1 MFFLYGA
8 CKLLVDAVLV
18 AKFSRGMFF
27 CTQIKAWWGHC
38 APPQQGGAQRAWVG
52 DCHYKIARPG
62 RFCRWIG
69 RFSGRSFLRKNPEP
83 VYSPNPVFF
92 VITIQL
98 DIAHTVGIAAVLLV
112 VGEFIK
118 KRVGLLSRYF
128 IPGPI
133 IGGVLFSLIALVGY
147 QTGSFEL
154 VFYDT
159 LRAFLLLVF
168 FTTIGFSASFELLK
182 KGGVGVA
189 LFLAAAVG
197 LVLLQ
202 NAVGAAL
209 ASLLGVHPLIGLA
222 AGSIALTGG
231 HGTAAAFGPLLEQAG
246 AVGALP
252 AAIAAATY
260 GLVAGCVVGGPVGTL
275 LMRRHGLHGPH
286 AAMAST
292 PARATP
298 VGSPGTANP
307 QAETHGVP
315 MAMYATILICVA
327 IGAGTLL
334 VDWLKMV
341 GITLPA
347 YLGPMLVAAVLRNV
361 IDWRNGHLPMPQFE
375 VVGQVSLAF
384 FLAMALMS
392 MKLWELA
399 QVAGPLLVILVV
411 QTALMCAYAY
421 CVTFRV
427 MGRDYDA
434 AVIAAGHC
442 GFGMGATPNAMANMQ
457 AFTSA
462 NGPSLKA
469 FFVIPL
475 VGSLFIDFFNAVI
488 ITGFMNY
495 LK

>member
-1 MFFLYGA
+1 M
-8 CKLLVDAVLV
+8 
-18 AKFSRGMFF
+18 
-27 CTQIKAWWGHC
+27 
-38 APPQQGGAQRAWVG
+38 
-52 DCHYKIARPG
+52 
-62 RFCRWIG
+62 
-69 RFSGRSFLRKNPEP
+69 
-83 VYSPNPVFF
+83 
-92 VITIQL
+92 ITIQL
-98 DIAHTVGIAAVLLV
+98 DIAHSVGIAAVLLV

-159 LRAFLLLVF
+159 MRAFLLLVF

-231 HGTAAAFGPLLEQAG
+231 HGTAAAFGPLMEQAG

-275 LMRRHGLHGPH
+275 LMRRHRLHGP
-286 AAMAST
+286 MAT
-292 PARATP
+292 ARATP
-298 VGSPGTANP
+298 VGSADASGPDAD
-307 QAETHGVP
+307 THGVP
-315 MAMYATILICVA
+315 MAMYATILIAVA

-334 VDWLKMV
+334 VDWLKTV

-361 IDWRNGHLPMPQFE
+361 IDWRDGHLPEPQFE

-411 QTALMCAYAY
+411 QTALMFAYAY
-421 CVTFRV
+421 WVTFRV

-457 AFTSA
+457 SFTSA

-488 ITGFMNY
+488 ITAFMNY

>member
-1 MFFLYGA
+1 M
-8 CKLLVDAVLV
+8 V
-18 AKFSRGMFF
+18 
-27 CTQIKAWWGHC
+27 
-38 APPQQGGAQRAWVG
+38 
-52 DCHYKIARPG
+52 
-62 RFCRWIG
+62 
-69 RFSGRSFLRKNPEP
+69 
-83 VYSPNPVFF
+83 
-92 VITIQL
+92 TIQL
-98 DIAHTVGIAAVLLV
+98 DIAQTIGVAAVLLV

-133 IGGVLFSLIALVGY
+133 IGGILFSIIALIGH
-147 QTGSFEL
+147 QTDTFTFG
-154 VFYDT
+154 FYDNM
-159 LRAFLLLVF
+159 RAFLLLVF

-189 LFLAAAVG
+189 LFLAVAVG

-202 NAVGAAL
+202 NTLGAGL
-209 ASLLGVHPLIGLA
+209 AALLGVHPLIGVA
-222 AGSIALTGG
+222 AGSISLTGG
-231 HGTAAAFGPLLEQAG
+231 HGTSAAFGPLLEQAG
-246 AVGALP
+246 AAGALP

-260 GLVAGCVVGGPVGTL
+260 GLVAGCVIGGPLGSL
-275 LMRRHGLHGPH
+275 LMRRNGLHGPDTAKARAAGAGG
-286 AAMAST
+286 AAMQVPAT
-292 PARATP
+292 ARAASHDT
-298 VGSPGTANP
+298 V
-307 QAETHGVP
+307 
-315 MAMYATILICVA
+315 MYASILIAVS

-334 VDWLKMV
+334 VNWLKDLGV
-341 GITLPA
+341 TLPA
-347 YLGPMLVAAVLRNV
+347 YLGPMLVAAVVRNI
-361 IDWRNGHLPMPQFE
+361 IDWRDGELPLRQFE
-375 VVGQVSLAF
+375 VVGNVSLGF

-399 QVAGPLLVILVV
+399 EVAGPLLVILLA
-411 QTALMCAYAY
+411 QTVLMFAYGY
-421 CVTFRV
+421 FVTFRV

-457 AFTSA
+457 AFTA
-462 NGPSLKA
+462 VNGPSVKA

>member
-1 MFFLYGA
+1 MKPWVDTSLREKFGLQTGCQVGRNGGKLTAEHRCSRALDRIIAAIKSAVATALCRRFALFFYS
-8 CKLLVDAVLV
+8 D
-18 AKFSRGMFF
+18 FSA
-27 CTQIKAWWGHC
+27 KAWHL
-38 APPQQGGAQRAWVG
+38 P
-52 DCHYKIARPG
+52 HH
-62 RFCRWIG
+62 
-69 RFSGRSFLRKNPEP
+69 PE
-83 VYSPNPVFF
+83 SFF

-98 DIAHTVGIAAVLLV
+98 DIAQTVGIAALLLV

-118 KRVGLLSRYF
+118 KRVGLFSRYF

-133 IGGVLFSLIALVGY
+133 IGGVLFSLVALVGY
-147 QTGSFEL
+147 QTGTFVLE
-154 VFYDT
+154 FYDT

-182 KGGVGVA
+182 KGGLGVA

-202 NAVGAAL
+202 NVVGAAL

-222 AGSIALTGG
+222 AGSISLTGG
-231 HGTAAAFGPLLEQAG
+231 HGTAAAFGPLMEQAG

-260 GLVAGCVVGGPVGTL
+260 GLVAGCVIGGPVGSL
-275 LMRRHGLHGPH
+275 LMRRHGLHGPMATASASSTGSTGAVGLH
-286 AAMAST
+286 ADSSGA
-292 PARATP
+292 PA
-298 VGSPGTANP
+298 
-307 QAETHGVP
+307 
-315 MAMYATILICVA
+315 AMYATILVCVA
-327 IGAGTLL
+327 IGAGTLW
-334 VDWLKMV
+334 VDWLKTLGV
-341 GITLPA
+341 TLPA
-347 YLGPMLVAAVLRNV
+347 YLGPMLVAAVMRNL
-361 IDWRNGHLPMPQFE
+361 IDWRDGQLPMRQFE

-399 QVAGPLLVILVV
+399 QVAGPLLVILLA
-411 QTALMCAYAY
+411 QTALMFAYAY

-457 AFTSA
+457 SFTSA

-475 VGSLFIDFFNAVI
+475 VGSLFIDFFNAVT